1 MDRIPVTRG
10 HALPRPISRI
20 AFVRDRFAPGR
31 AGKERTVRAGTAR
44 ATLMLVSLILIAS
57 LLEQYSFHQFMIAA
71 SIYVVASIMVPRR

>member
-1 MDRIPVTRG
+1 M
-10 HALPRPISRI
+10 
-20 AFVRDRFAPGR
+20 
-31 AGKERTVRAGTAR
+31 RAGTAR